1 MTSNLEIAD
10 LQKKLAEVEAELDL
24 MKTAGIIELAIRNPS
39 VSEYMHHWERR
50 AEAAEAKLAKV
61 IKKWSAAESEAYD
74 LRAAI
79 PCAYQMVLDAAAE
92 RADDEEDISFGI
104 RAIQPPADLVER
116 AKGGE

>member
-10 LQKKLAEVEAELDL
+10 LQKKLADVEADRHDMANRYYTE
-24 MKTAGIIELAIRNPS
+24 KA
-39 VSEYMHHWERR
+39 R

-79 PCAYQMVLDAAAE
+79 PCAYQMGLDAAAE

>member
-10 LQKKLAEVEAELDL
+10 LQKKLADVEADRHDMANRYYTE
-24 MKTAGIIELAIRNPS
+24 KA
-39 VSEYMHHWERR
+39 R

-79 PCAYQMVLDAAAE
+79 PRAYQMGVDAVLSEACW
-92 RADDEEDISFGI
+92 ADIAVDTIVEVVTVEAI

>member
-10 LQKKLAEVEAELDL
+10 LQKKLADVEADRHDMANRYYTE
-24 MKTAGIIELAIRNPS
+24 KA
-39 VSEYMHHWERR
+39 R

-79 PCAYQMVLDAAAE
+79 PRAYQMGVYTAAE
-92 RADDEEDISFGI
+92 FLEPSNDVSDWTQHAFDRHEHAKTI

-116 AKGGE
+116 VKG

>member
-10 LQKKLAEVEAELDL
+10 LQKKLAEVEAALEFCEEQAC
-24 MKTAGIIELAIRNPS
+24 TIEGGYH
-39 VSEYMHHWERR
+39 SEKAR

-79 PCAYQMVLDAAAE
+79 PCAYQMGLDAAAE